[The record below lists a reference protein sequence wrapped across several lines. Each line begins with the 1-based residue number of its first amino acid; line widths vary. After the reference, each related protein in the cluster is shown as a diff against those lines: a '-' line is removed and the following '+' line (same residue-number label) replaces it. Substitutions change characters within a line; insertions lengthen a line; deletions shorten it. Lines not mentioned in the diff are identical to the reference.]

1 MKKMILLTVC
11 SVMLVGCAMVEQTGP
26 VHVKIHDSEDGTIK
40 EVAEHIEDT
49 KELYDSVVVA
59 ADSTLVVSYKV
70 KHLHRFQMK
79 EIEKKMKIFLEE
91 KYPDKEI
98 VLSSDYKIFLEL
110 YDFSDKWAADSMN
123 EKEAMDEIAKII
135 DLKKEMT

>member
-1 MKKMILLTVC
+1 MKKFILPAIC
-11 SVMLVGCAMVEQTGP
+11 LVLLSGCAALEQTGP
-26 VHVKIHDSEDGTIK
+26 VHVKIHDSENGTIK

-79 EIEKKMKIFLEE
+79 EIEKEMKAWLEE
-91 KYPDKEI
+91 KYPNKEI

-110 YDFSDKWAADSMN
+110 YDLSDKWASN
-123 EKEAMDEIAKII
+123 SLSEKEAMDEIEKII
-135 DLKKEMT
+135 KLKKEMT